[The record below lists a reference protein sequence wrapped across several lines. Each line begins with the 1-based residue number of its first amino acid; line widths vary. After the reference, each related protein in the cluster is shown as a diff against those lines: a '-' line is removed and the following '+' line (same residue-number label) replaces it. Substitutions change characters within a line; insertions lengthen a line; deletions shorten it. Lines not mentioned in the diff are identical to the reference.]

1 MHAVL
6 LFLNS
11 LLEGKYDIS
20 GVPRHTIAVF
30 LDLKKAF
37 DTVDHEILLRKL
49 DNLGAGCKEVA
60 WFRHYLQGRR
70 QAVVINGVTSN
81 EVTMS
86 CGVPQ
91 GSVLG
96 PLLFLTTKVG
106 RPPAGQFSST
116 CSELVLSET
125 TAVRTEL
132 PALRAAP
139 SQCSISWQRPQLLQL
154 N

>member
-11 LLEGKYDIS
+11 LLEGKFDS
-20 GVPRHTIAVF
+20 GGVPKHTIAVF

-37 DTVDHEILLRKL
+37 DTVDHVILLRKL
-49 DNLGAGCKEVA
+49 ENLGAGCKEVA

-81 EVTMS
+81 EATMS

-96 PLLFLTTKVG
+96 PL
-106 RPPAGQFSST
+106 
-116 CSELVLSET
+116 
-125 TAVRTEL
+125 
-132 PALRAAP
+132 
-139 SQCSISWQRPQLLQL
+139 
-154 N
+154 